1 MNSRLIKSALFV
13 VVCILLFSCKGNAQ
27 NLQDEKH
34 IMVSLRMIGHQ
45 ILLNSNDS
53 TSRVLPII
61 NNDNQYKI
69 EFESEFEFFP
79 EELVATV
86 NRVVKETKLASN
98 YIVEVEN
105 CDKQE
110 VVYSYEV
117 NQLEQSNI
125 TPCRGRIQPRCCYNL
140 LFTLIDTKEIN
151 DTIFKPVQNASLDL
165 ANQPIAEASSVNYI
179 SFFIG
184 FVLVAGAFFF
194 LWKKRDKT
202 PADPNLIP
210 LGEYHFDKRRTELL
224 IEHQRI
230 ELTSKEADLLLL
242 LYEAVNTTVK
252 REEILKMVW
261 GDEGDYVGRT
271 LDVFISKLRKKLGAD
286 SSVKIVNIRGV
297 GYKLVTGA

>member
-1 MNSRLIKSALFV
+1 MDSRLIKSALFTI
-13 VVCILLFSCKGNAQ
+13 VCVLLISFKGNAQ
-27 NLQDEKH
+27 DSQEEKH

-69 EFESEFEFFP
+69 EFESEFEFIP

-86 NRVVKETKLASN
+86 NRVVQETKLASN
-98 YIVEVEN
+98 YIVEVEH
-105 CDKQE
+105 CDTQE

-117 NQLEQSNI
+117 NNLEQSNI

-140 LFTLIDTKEIN
+140 LFTLIDPKEIN
-151 DTIFKPVQNASLDL
+151 DTLLKPIQNASIDL
-165 ANQPIAEASSVNYI
+165 ANQPIEARSMNYI
-179 SFFIG
+179 SFLIG

-194 LWKKRDKT
+194 LWKKRNKT

-297 GYKLVTGA
+297 GYKLVTGT